1 MQAMIEK
8 FEIFSDEMSESKY
21 VTYLVGISVFLAPV
35 LMYLSYANLAAF
47 VLASPLLIRYS
58 EWWVKELQVAWS
70 GYLLSLKAK
79 EHHKYVTSSTKKSS
93 SKIRI
98 TPPIVKYTPRDLGD
112 SLAFKPLTIS
122 KKLTLKNRMIRAAAF
137 GGSTVNDLIDC
148 HREVAK
154 GGAAMTTIAYACVS
168 PDGRT
173 FKQQL
178 LLNEEHD
185 PDIKKKLK
193 SIVKNIHDCDCKISI
208 QLTHGGGFADPS
220 VCPKRRTI
228 APSSIFNPAAMNWPT
243 EMTMDDM
250 KRVQNDFINAAV
262 LCKKVGFDAVEL
274 HCGHGY
280 LLSQFLSPFTNRR
293 RDSFGGSTRAKGNIL
308 NRLKFPL
315 RVLDGIREKCGK
327 EFPIFVKF
335 NVHDGFDQGIQL
347 FDVITAAKKFEEHGA
362 NMLIPSGG
370 FVSRNGLYMLRGNV
384 PLLRM
389 AKAMPGLLKT
399 VATFLFGP
407 LFVPTTVFE
416 ECFFRKEARLV
427 KNNVNIPV
435 CLIGGITS
443 LQTIEGALREEFQCV
458 QMARAIIR
466 KPDIINDWKTFLMPS
481 RSKNKRDDH
490 QHEDDGKEILN
501 RQCSHCNMCVV
512 STLDPTLG
520 MKCVERSF

>member
-1 MQAMIEK
+1 
-8 FEIFSDEMSESKY
+8 
-21 VTYLVGISVFLAPV
+21 
-35 LMYLSYANLAAF
+35 
-47 VLASPLLIRYS
+47 
-58 EWWVKELQVAWS
+58 
-70 GYLLSLKAK
+70 
-79 EHHKYVTSSTKKSS
+79 
-93 SKIRI
+93 
-98 TPPIVKYTPRDLGD
+98 
-112 SLAFKPLTIS
+112 
-122 KKLTLKNRMIRAAAF
+122 
-137 GGSTVNDLIDC
+137 
-148 HREVAK
+148 
-154 GGAAMTTIAYACVS
+154 
-168 PDGRT
+168 
-173 FKQQL
+173 
-178 LLNEEHD
+178 
-185 PDIKKKLK
+185 
-193 SIVKNIHDCDCKISI
+193 
-208 QLTHGGGFADPS
+208 
-220 VCPKRRTI
+220 
-228 APSSIFNPAAMNWPT
+228 
-243 EMTMDDM
+243 
-250 KRVQNDFINAAV
+250 
-262 LCKKVGFDAVEL
+262 
-274 HCGHGY
+274 
-280 LLSQFLSPFTNRR
+280 
-293 RDSFGGSTRAKGNIL
+293 
-308 NRLKFPL
+308 LKFPL

-501 RQCSHCNMCVV
+501 SQCSHCNMCVV

-520 MKCVERSF
+520 M